1 MKINTKGNKKYV
13 NFWNS
18 GFTLMEALMGLA
30 AFCMLAAILPI
41 SFQVFS
47 KVDQGNSRLQAMQ
60 WEVFSSQIRKE
71 IRMSQKINP
80 QVNRLFLTRDSD
92 SILYEKSGTN
102 VRRRVNLTGN
112 EILLQNVKSIQ
123 FDSIKNGTIVMVV
136 DIWNKKYS
144 FTTRSFINSSE

>member
-1 MKINTKGNKKYV
+1 LNITIKVNKKYV

-18 GFTLMEALMGLA
+18 GFTLVEALLGLA
-30 AFCMLAAILPI
+30 AFCLLAALLPV

-47 KVDQGNSRLQAMQ
+47 KVDQGNSRLQTMQ
-60 WEVFSSQIRKE
+60 WEVFSSQVKKE

-80 QVNRLFLTRDSD
+80 QVNKLFLTRETD
-92 SILYEKSGTN
+92 SILYEKFGTN

-123 FDSIKNGTIVMVV
+123 FDSIKNGTIVKVE
-136 DIWNKKYS
+136 DIWSRKYS
-144 FTTRSFINSSE
+144 FTTRSYINTTQ

>member
-1 MKINTKGNKKYV
+1 V

-18 GFTLMEALMGLA
+18 GFTLTEALLGLA
-30 AFCMLAAILPI
+30 AFCLLAALLPL

-47 KVDQGNSRLQAMQ
+47 KVDQGSSRLQTMQ
-60 WEVFSSQIRKE
+60 WEVFSSQIKKE

-92 SILYEKSGTN
+92 LILYEKSGTN

-112 EILLQNVKSIQ
+112 EILLQNIKSIQ
-123 FDSIKNGTIVMVV
+123 FDSIKNGTIVKVE
-136 DIWNKKYS
+136 DIWSKKYS
-144 FTTRSFINSSE
+144 FTTRSFINTTE

>member
-1 MKINTKGNKKYV
+1 MKITIKVNKKYV

-18 GFTLMEALMGLA
+18 GFTLAEALLGLA
-30 AFCMLAAILPI
+30 AFCVFAALLPL

-47 KVDQGNSRLQAMQ
+47 KVDQGNSRLQTMQ
-60 WEVFSSQIRKE
+60 WEVFSSQIKKE

-80 QVNRLFLTRDSD
+80 QVNKLFLTRDSD
-92 SILYEKSGTN
+92 SILYEKYGTN

-123 FDSIKNGTIVMVV
+123 FDPIKNGTIVKVE
-136 DIWNKKYS
+136 DIWSNKYS
-144 FTTRSFINSSE
+144 FTTRSFINTTQ

>member
-1 MKINTKGNKKYV
+1 V

-18 GFTLMEALMGLA
+18 GFTIAEALLGLA
-30 AFCMLAAILPI
+30 AFCLLAALLPL

-47 KVDQGNSRLQAMQ
+47 KVDQGNSRLQTMQ
-60 WEVFSSQIRKE
+60 WEVFSSQIKKE

-80 QVNRLFLTRDSD
+80 QVNKLLLTRETD
-92 SILYEKSGTN
+92 SILYEKFGTN

-123 FDSIKNGTIVMVV
+123 FDYIKNGTIVKVE
-136 DIWNKKYS
+136 DIWSKKYS
-144 FTTRSFINSSE
+144 FITRSYITTTQ

>member
-1 MKINTKGNKKYV
+1 M

-18 GFTLMEALMGLA
+18 GFTLAESLMGLA
-30 AFCMLAAILPI
+30 AFCLLAALLPL

-47 KVDQGNSRLQAMQ
+47 KVDQGNSRLQTMQ
-60 WEVFSSQIRKE
+60 WEVFSSQIKKE

-80 QVNRLFLTRDSD
+80 QVNKLLLTRDTD
-92 SILYEKSGTN
+92 SILYEKFGTN

-123 FDSIKNGTIVMVV
+123 FDYIKNGTIVMVE
-136 DIWNKKYS
+136 DIWSKKYS
-144 FTTRSFINSSE
+144 FTTRSYINTTQ

>member
-1 MKINTKGNKKYV
+1 V

-18 GFTLMEALMGLA
+18 GFTLVEALLGLA
-30 AFCMLAAILPI
+30 AFCLLAALLPI
-41 SFQVFS
+41 SFQVLN
-47 KVDQGNSRLQAMQ
+47 KVEQGNSRLQTMQ
-60 WEVFSSQIRKE
+60 WEVFSSQIKKE

-92 SILYEKSGTN
+92 SILYEKFGTN

-112 EILLQNVKSIQ
+112 EILLQNVKNIR
-123 FDSIKNGTIVMVV
+123 FDSIKNGTIVEVE

-144 FTTRSFINSSE
+144 FTTRAYITTSQ

>member
-1 MKINTKGNKKYV
+1 MKIATKINKRYV

-18 GFTLMEALMGLA
+18 GFTLAESLMGLA
-30 AFCMLAAILPI
+30 AFCLLAALLPL

-47 KVDQGNSRLQAMQ
+47 KVDQGNSRLQTMQ
-60 WEVFSSQIRKE
+60 WEVFSSQIKKE

-80 QVNRLFLTRDSD
+80 QVNKLLLTRDTD
-92 SILYEKSGTN
+92 SILYEKFGTN

-123 FDSIKNGTIVMVV
+123 FDYIKNGTIVMVE
-136 DIWNKKYS
+136 DIWSKKYS
-144 FTTRSFINSSE
+144 FTTRSYINTTQ